1 LIRIHLTI
9 DDLERIRIA
18 ERPDFGYELALGGGY
33 LASGAR
39 GGHLSAWRR
48 EVARVWNP
56 NNGRLFDLYTRLYM
70 PAFFAPV
77 THATSTSTSTLTS
90 PSTTGSGI
98 DPTSPPAV
106 AHLRDLADSRA
117 LTPFTRALANGHTSA
132 VTTLNRIL
140 ADFRAAALDPFR
152 RRITS
157 VVATASAQAGTR
169 ASISGTAGM
178 LRTLTPSVH
187 WDGRI
192 LRLDT
197 SFDGRESLDG
207 RPLIFQPSVL
217 ATRITFNPLAD
228 SVTVSYP
235 ATAAAI
241 TRDSELRTPPPAL
254 VSLLGATR
262 AAALSSV
269 VKTPGVTNGTLAQTL
284 GVSAAAASRHAS
296 VLRESG
302 LIATVRSGQSV
313 HHNPTSLGKDL
324 IFGSNVVDQT
334 QG

>member
-1 LIRIHLTI
+1 MIRIHLTI

-18 ERPDFGYELALGGGY
+18 ERPDFGYELALGGRC
-33 LASGAR
+33 LAFGVR
-39 GGHLSAWRR
+39 HGHLSAWRS
-48 EVARVWNP
+48 EVARLWSP
-56 NNGRLFDLYTRLYM
+56 NNGRLFDLYTHLYM
-70 PAFFAPV
+70 PAFFAPLAR
-77 THATSTSTSTLTS
+77 ATSTSTA
-90 PSTTGSGI
+90 GSGI
-98 DPTSPPAV
+98 DPSSPPAV

-117 LTPFTRALANGHTSA
+117 LTPFTSALANGHTRA

-169 ASISGTAGM
+169 AAISGTADM
-178 LRTLTPSVH
+178 LRTLHPSVH
-187 WDGRI
+187 WDGRD
-192 LRLDT
+192 LRLAT
-197 SFDGRESLDG
+197 TFDGRESLDG
-207 RPLIFQPSVL
+207 RPLIFQPSAL

-235 ATAAAI
+235 ATAATV
-241 TRDSELRTPPPAL
+241 TRDSELRTPPAAL

-284 GVSAAAASRHAS
+284 GVSAAAASRHAT

-313 HHNPTSLGKDL
+313 HHNPTRLGKDL
-324 IFGSNVVDQT
+324 VFGSNVDDKPED
-334 QG
+334 